1 MTGHDRVRVGAIGL
15 GRRSTQLR
23 YSYAPDS
30 LGRLVACADPR
41 DEAVASAADRFG
53 SGIEAFSDYRR
64 MLDRDLDAVF
74 VMSPDHTHEEI
85 VVECLQRGVAVFAE
99 KPLAISPD
107 QCDRILAAAQQS
119 GSKLYVGHNMRHLP
133 VVVQMRRLIQDGAV
147 GDVKAIWCR
156 HFVGRGGI
164 LYFKDWN
171 SERAHTMG
179 LLLQKGV
186 HDIDAIHWLAGA
198 ASARVTGM
206 GERVVY
212 SSENIAPDRLGADG
226 GDAEPPWPPS
236 ELRGMNPATDVEDLS
251 MMLMRLDNGVYASY
265 QQCHFTP
272 DYWRNFTVIGDR
284 GRLENFGDED
294 GAVIRVWNS
303 RASRYRAEADLTIQ
317 LPTSKEPHGGADRFI
332 VDEFLRYVLDSAPV
346 TTSPLAAR
354 DAVAAAYAA
363 TVSLR
368 NGGAPVD
375 VEPAA
380 AELTRYFSGANQ

>member
-1 MTGHDRVRVGAIGL
+1 VTTQPRVRVGAIGL
-15 GRRSTQLR
+15 GRRSSLLR
-23 YSYAPDS
+23 YLDAPDS
-30 LGRLVACADPR
+30 LGRVVACADPR
-41 DEAVASAADRFG
+41 DDVATSAASRFG
-53 SGIEAFSDYRR
+53 PEIEAFSDYRP
-64 MLDRDLDAVF
+64 MLDRELDAVF

-85 VVECLQRGVAVFAE
+85 VVECLQRGLAVYAE

-107 QCDRILAAAQQS
+107 QCDRILEAAQQT

-133 VVVQMRRLIQDGAV
+133 VVVEMRRLIQDGV
-147 GDVKAIWCR
+147 IGNVKAIWCR

-198 ASARVTGM
+198 VSTRVTGM
-206 GERVVY
+206 GERVTY
-212 SSENIAPDRLGADG
+212 SSENIAPGRVGAG

-272 DYWRNFTVIGDR
+272 DYWRNFTAIGDH

-317 LPTSKEPHGGADRFI
+317 LPTSNEPHGGADRFI
-332 VDEFLRYVLDSAPV
+332 VEEFLRHVLDSGPV

-368 NGGAPVD
+368 NGGVPID

-380 AELTRYFSGANQ
+380 TELSRYFAGAVQ